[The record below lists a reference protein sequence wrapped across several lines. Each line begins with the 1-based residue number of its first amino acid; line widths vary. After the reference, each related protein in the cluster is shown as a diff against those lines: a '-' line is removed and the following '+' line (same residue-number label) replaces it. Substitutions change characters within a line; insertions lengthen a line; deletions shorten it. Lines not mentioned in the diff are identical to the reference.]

1 MYMCVCVCVC
11 VMQRRVLRE
20 EVAGIA
26 RPVGVRLR
34 GRKALGA
41 EKPLPHPGHPG
52 KATCLNCSNTR
63 NAPWFQVSHLCVP
76 EAGRSKSKEPYS
88 RGTTPEAEGLAHRG
102 ASLPQQD
109 GPSQGCS
116 LPPTGCSLTG
126 VPPSPSRI
134 LPHRSAP
141 FLQQD
146 PPSQGYSPS
155 SSRILPHR
163 GTLLPPAGS
172 SLTGVPP
179 SSSRILPYR
188 GTPFPQQDPP
198 GPSLLQMNS
207 SMHVAALPCLSL
219 MLLLWSPGPW
229 VRGQEFQFGPCRVE
243 GVVLQK
249 LWQAFW
255 AMKDIVVSEVLFW
268 TQPWREVIWA
278 KENI

>member
-1 MYMCVCVCVC
+1 M
-11 VMQRRVLRE
+11 
-20 EVAGIA
+20 G
-26 RPVGVRLR
+26 
-34 GRKALGA
+34 
-41 EKPLPHPGHPG
+41 
-52 KATCLNCSNTR
+52 
-63 NAPWFQVSHLCVP
+63 
-76 EAGRSKSKEPYS
+76 
-88 RGTTPEAEGLAHRG
+88 
-102 ASLPQQD
+102 SLPQQD
-109 GPSQGCS
+109 GPSQGCP
-116 LPPTGCSLTG
+116 LPPAGCSLTG

-255 AMKDIVVSEVLFW
+255 AMKPEGPRHLHRIPRLSEA
-268 TQPWREVIWA
+268 PWEVP
-278 KENI
+278 

>member
-1 MYMCVCVCVC
+1 MGQGVCICVCVC

-63 NAPWFQVSHLCVP
+63 NTPWFQVSHLCVP
-76 EAGRSKSKEPYS
+76 EAGRGKGKEPYS

-146 PPSQGYSPS
+146 PPLQGYS
-155 SSRILPHR
+155 
-163 GTLLPPAGS
+163 LPPAGS
-172 SLTGVPP
+172 SWTFFPADELFYACGCSSLLESDAASLEPGTLGPGPRVPVWALP
-179 SSSRILPYR
+179 GRRSSSPEIVA
-188 GTPFPQQDPP
+188 G
-198 GPSLLQMNS
+198 LLG
-207 SMHVAALPCLSL
+207 H
-219 MLLLWSPGPW
+219 
-229 VRGQEFQFGPCRVE
+229 E
-243 GVVLQK
+243 GHCG
-249 LWQAFW
+249 
-255 AMKDIVVSEVLFW
+255 E
-268 TQPWREVIWA
+268 
-278 KENI
+278 

>member
-1 MYMCVCVCVC
+1 MAREDCNGAGKVGQGVCVCVCVCVC
-11 VMQRRVLRE
+11 VMQRGVLRE

-26 RPVGVRLR
+26 RPLGVRLR

-41 EKPLPHPGHPG
+41 EKPLPRPGHPG
-52 KATCLNCSNTR
+52 KATRLNCSNTR
-63 NAPWFQVSHLCVP
+63 NAPWFQVLHLCVP
-76 EAGRSKSKEPYS
+76 KAGCGRGKEPYS
-88 RGTTPEAEGLAHRG
+88 RGTMPEAEGLAHRA

-109 GPSQGCS
+109 APSQGCP
-116 LPPTGCSLTG
+116 LPPAGSSLTG

-134 LPHRSAP
+134 LP
-141 FLQQD
+141 
-146 PPSQGYSPS
+146 
-155 SSRILPHR
+155 
-163 GTLLPPAGS
+163 
-172 SLTGVPP
+172 
-179 SSSRILPYR
+179 YR
-188 GTPFPQQDPP
+188 GAPFPQQDPP

-268 TQPWREVIWA
+268 TQPWREVILGKGKYLMIMEPFA
-278 KENI
+278 AC